1 MTTIGRQGVV
11 MRNYRDLKPI
21 LIITV
26 FMLLFISGCQT
37 NRDSF
42 IAVDTLTPL
51 QALKDGQFEEAR
63 LLIEKGA
70 DFNAVN
76 NKGWTALMLALR
88 HDQPENAKLLIEKG
102 ADVRISPNAGITPLM
117 IAEQY
122 NYNDIVDNAGFGV
135 RNIDSNVIVN
145 AEYNWWGDP
154 SGPSGVGPGIGDEV
168 SDGVDYDNWLD
179 HPNSLIEITSIW
191 Q

>member
-1 MTTIGRQGVV
+1 MTTISRKGVV

-88 HDQPENAKLLIEKG
+88 YEQPENAKLLVEKGADLTAADNKEWTALMLALRYEQPENAKLLIEKG
-102 ADVRISPNAGITPLM
+102 TDVRISPNAGITPLM

-122 NYNDIVDNAGFGV
+122 NYNDIVDLL
-135 RNIDSNVIVN
+135 
-145 AEYNWWGDP
+145 EQK
-154 SGPSGVGPGIGDEV
+154 IGDE
-168 SDGVDYDNWLD
+168 
-179 HPNSLIEITSIW
+179 
-191 Q
+191 

>member
-1 MTTIGRQGVV
+1 

-26 FMLLFISGCQT
+26 FMVLFISGCQT

-70 DFNAVN
+70 DFNAVDNDGRTALMFALQN
-76 NKGWTALMLALR
+76 NQTEIARLLIQKGADLYAENNHGWTALLFALR
-88 HDQPENAKLLIEKG
+88 
-102 ADVRISPNAGITPLM
+102 
-117 IAEQY
+117 Y
-122 NYNDIVDNAGFGV
+122 
-135 RNIDSNVIVN
+135 
-145 AEYNWWGDP
+145 
-154 SGPSGVGPGIGDEV
+154 
-168 SDGVDYDNWLD
+168 
-179 HPNSLIEITSIW
+179 
-191 Q
+191 